1 MTMSEKPPSKK
12 RFKPLGE
19 KLIDAGLIT
28 PEKLQVA
35 LAEQKRTK
43 KLLGEILVGLK
54 FVTADEISE
63 VIARESDTAFESLS
77 GECVSEELRQLIPEK
92 MIQDQKILP
101 VKIEGK
107 RLTLAMVDTFD
118 ILTIDQ
124 IQEMTGLEIKVVA
137 VTMKAFREA
146 FERSFVEQH
155 AMARSL
161 ENAIKEADLR
171 DGSDITVEG
180 DAPVARMVNEII
192 ETAVRQHATDIHIEP
207 EEQIVRVRYR
217 IDGVLVSGASIPKKV
232 QAALESRVKIMG
244 GMNISE
250 RRIPQDGR
258 ITFQGFGR
266 NVDIRASTMP
276 TVYGE
281 NVVLRVLDLEKVV
294 VGLEGLGFSE
304 SNLAIFKTLLEKPFG
319 IVLVTG
325 PTGSGKTTTLYSG
338 LLHLNSLEKNVMTLE
353 DPVEYRLPLIRQSQI
368 NPKAGFTF
376 AAGLRALLRQDPDV
390 ILVGEMR
397 DSETVDMAIRTSL
410 TGHLVLSTLHTND
423 AASALPRLLDMGVNP
438 YLLPSTIAGIVAQR
452 LVRKICTHCAE
463 PYQAKD
469 EELQLF
475 GIQDSDCQNLR
486 KGVGCERCGKTGYK
500 GRIGIYEI
508 LTMNKEII
516 HLIQKR
522 ESGRAISEAAIAD
535 GMVDMRSDGAKKI
548 AAGLTTFSEV
558 LRVSE
563 RRVSVQNRKTHN
575 KKLQDENLEA
585 A

>member
-1 MTMSEKPPSKK
+1 MTEKPPTKK

-19 KLIDAGLIT
+19 KLIDADLIT

-54 FVTADEISE
+54 FVTADEISQ
-63 VIARESDTAFESLS
+63 VIARESDTAFETLS
-77 GECVSEELRQLIPEK
+77 EERVSEELRQLIPEE
-92 MIQDQKILP
+92 MIQDKKVLP
-101 VKIEGK
+101 VKQEGK

-118 ILTIDQ
+118 ILTIDRV
-124 IQEMTGLEIKVVA
+124 QEMTGLEIKVVA
-137 VTMKAFREA
+137 ITMKAFRKA
-146 FERSFVEQH
+146 FERTYVEQH
-155 AMARSL
+155 AMERSL
-161 ENAIKEADLR
+161 EHAIKEADFR
-171 DGSDITVEG
+171 DGSDITTEG

-232 QAALESRVKIMG
+232 QSALESRIKIMG
-244 GMNISE
+244 EMDISE

-258 ITFQGFGR
+258 ITFRGFGR

-294 VGLEGLGFSE
+294 VGLDGLGFNE
-304 SNLAIFKTLLEKPFG
+304 ANLAIFKTLLEKPFG

-376 AAGLRALLRQDPDV
+376 ATGLRALLRQDPDV

-438 YLLPSTIAGIVAQR
+438 YLLPSTIAGIIAQR
-452 LVRKICTHCAE
+452 LVRKICEHCAE
-463 PYQAKD
+463 PYQAKE
-469 EELQLF
+469 EELELF
-475 GIQDSDCQNLR
+475 AMESSDAQNLR
-486 KGVGCERCGKTGYK
+486 KGRGCEHCAKTGYK

-516 HLIQKR
+516 RLIQKR
-522 ESGRAISEAAIAD
+522 ESGRAINEAAIAE
-535 GMVDMRSDGAKKI
+535 GMIDMRSDGAEKI
-548 AAGLTTFSEV
+548 VAGLTTFSEV

-563 RRVSVQNRKTHN
+563 RRVSIQNRKTQN
-575 KKLQDENLEA
+575 MNPEIKTLEIA
-585 A
+585 

>member
-1 MTMSEKPPSKK
+1 MPEKTPAKK

-19 KLIDAGLIT
+19 KLVDAGLIT

-63 VIARESDTAFESLS
+63 VIARESDTAFERLS
-77 GECVSEELRQLIPEK
+77 GESVSEALRRLIPEK
-92 MIQDQKILP
+92 VIQEKKVLP
-101 VKIEGK
+101 IKKEGR

-118 ILTIDQ
+118 ILTIDM

-137 VTMKAFREA
+137 MTMKAFREA
-146 FERSFVEQH
+146 FERSYVEQN
-155 AMARSL
+155 ALERSL
-161 ENAIKEADLR
+161 ERTIKEADGR
-171 DGSDITVEG
+171 DAAEIAVEG

-192 ETAVRQHATDIHIEP
+192 ETAVRRHATDIHIEP
-207 EEQIVRVRYR
+207 EEQVVRVRYR
-217 IDGVLVSGASIPKKV
+217 IDGILVSGASIPKTV
-232 QAALESRVKIMG
+232 QSALESRIKIMG

-258 ITFQGFGR
+258 ITFRGFDR

-294 VGLEGLGFSE
+294 VGLDGLGFSE
-304 SNLAIFKTLLEKPFG
+304 ANLAVFKLLLEKPFG

-338 LLHLNSLEKNVMTLE
+338 LLYINSLEKNVMTLE

-397 DSETVDMAIRTSL
+397 DSETVDMAIRASL

-438 YLLPSTIAGIVAQR
+438 YFLPSTISGIVAQR
-452 LVRKICTHCAE
+452 LVRKVCAHCAE
-463 PYQAKD
+463 PYLPKE
-469 EELQLF
+469 EELQFLSLEPSE
-475 GIQDSDCQNLR
+475 GQNMR
-486 KGVGCERCGKTGYK
+486 KGAGCDRCTKTGYK

-508 LTMNKEII
+508 LTMNREII
-516 HLIQKR
+516 RLIQSR
-522 ESGRAISEAAIAD
+522 ESGRAICEAAIAG
-535 GMVDMRSDGAKKI
+535 GMIDMRTDGAAKV
-548 AAGLTTFSEV
+548 AAGLTTISEV

-563 RRVSVQNRKTHN
+563 RRVSIQNRKR
-575 KKLQDENLEA
+575 EA